1 MFLFT
6 KRVKLA
12 DGTRDEIAA
21 KEKQLNDAGIKTNS
35 WSTGAPVVIG
45 GPHMKT
51 SDWSTGHYENHDD
64 ERVVYHLEV
73 AAKDQYR
80 AMKVLMG
87 DDAARGEGFIK

>member
-12 DGTRDEIAA
+12 DGSKDEIAA
-21 KEKQLNDAGIKTNS
+21 KEKQLNDAGIRTNS

-51 SDWSTGHYENHDD
+51 SDWAGKHYENHDD

-87 DDAARGEGFIK
+87 EDAAKGDDFIR